1 MAASV
6 YLIPNVLAEHTHA
19 SVFPAN
25 LGERIRHIR
34 HFAVED
40 PKSARSLLK
49 YWGLPLQ
56 ELELYSMHVKK
67 GDISDIMDLMAVCA
81 GGEDIG
87 ILSDA
92 GLPAIADPG
101 ENIVLLAHKKGYRVV
116 PLVGPGSIFLALA
129 GSGLNGE
136 KFMFH
141 GYLPKDESGRSR
153 ELKRLETD
161 CHKYGTT
168 HIFIETP
175 YRNNALWKNM
185 MQQLR
190 PDTRICVACMLTA
203 GDEEYVQTRSVA
215 EWKKIR
221 PDFDH
226 KPAVFLLGS

>member
-1 MAASV
+1 MSAKV
-6 YLIPNVLAEHTHA
+6 YLIPNVLAENTHA
-19 SVFPAN
+19 AVFPAT

-40 PKSARSLLK
+40 PKSARALLK

-56 ELELYSMHVKK
+56 ELEFYSMHVKK

-81 GGEDIG
+81 RGGDIG

-101 ENIVLLAHKKGYRVV
+101 ENIVLLAHKKGYQVV

-129 GSGLNGE
+129 ASGLNGE

-141 GYLPKDESGRSR
+141 GYLPKGEGDRIK
-153 ELKRLETD
+153 ELKRLESD
-161 CHKYGTT
+161 SEKFGTT

-175 YRNNALWKNM
+175 YRNNALWKNLL
-185 MQQLR
+185 QTLK
-190 PDTRICVACMLTA
+190 PTTRVCIASLISS
-203 GDEEYVQTRSVA
+203 EEELISTKEVH
-215 EWKKIR
+215 EWKKTPVNI
-221 PDFDH
+221 DN
-226 KPAVFLLGS
+226 KPTVFLLGS